1 MIFHDSSEAGLA
13 LQAHEML
20 SSLGPSLEDELQK
33 GGEGEKKGEKKKK
46 GGNWFSQHTQ
56 SLSNR
61 GEL

>member
-13 LQAHEML
+13 LHPHEML
-20 SSLGPSLEDELQK
+20 SSLGLSPEDELQK
-33 GGEGEKKGEKKKK
+33 RGEREGKKKNIK